1 MKALV
6 WQGVRSIAVETV
18 PEPVL
23 SDPGDALVRLD
34 LAAICGSDLHVY
46 HGRERGID
54 PGTTMGHEGVG
65 TIVDLGTG
73 VKGMRRGD
81 RVFSPFTTSCGNC
94 PPCREGLTSRCDRG
108 QLFGWVSRGRGLQG
122 MQAGFVRVPMAETT
136 LMTIPEGLSSEE
148 GVLVGDVFS
157 TGWFCAE
164 QGEVA
169 PGTSCAVI
177 GCGPVGLMAI
187 AAARHMRADPL
198 FCLDTIEGRLALGSR
213 FGAEPIGGESGSAV
227 DAVRDRTEGRGVRTV
242 LEAVGSPAAMR
253 TALDLVRPGG
263 VISSVGVHTDPH
275 FAFSPAE
282 AYDRNL
288 TFRIGRCPARRYM
301 EPLARLVA
309 AERLPIAEVIS
320 HRLPLAEAARGYEIF
335 DGRLDGCTKV
345 VLIP

>member
-6 WQGVRSIAVETV
+6 WQGVRSIAVESV

-23 SDPGDALVRLD
+23 SDPGDALVSLD

-46 HGRERGID
+46 HGRESGLD

-65 TIVDLGTG
+65 TIVDLGPE
-73 VKGMRRGD
+73 VRGMRRGD
-81 RVFSPFTTSCGNC
+81 RVFSPFTTSCGSC
-94 PPCREGLTSRCDRG
+94 PPCRGGLTSRCDRG
-108 QLFGWVSRGRGLQG
+108 DLFGWVSRGRGLQG
-122 MQAGFVRVPMAETT
+122 MQAGLVRVPMAETT
-136 LMTIPEGLSSEE
+136 LMAIPDGLSADEAL
-148 GVLVGDVFS
+148 LVGDVFS

-164 QGEVA
+164 QGGVA
-169 PGTSCAVI
+169 PGTSCAVV

-187 AAARHMRADPL
+187 IAARHMGADPL
-198 FCLDTIEGRLALGSR
+198 FCIDTVKDRLALGRR
-213 FGAEPIGGESGSAV
+213 FGAEPIDATSGDAA

-275 FAFSPAE
+275 FAFSPGE

-288 TFRIGRCPARRYM
+288 TFRTGRCPARRYM

-309 AERLPIAEVIS
+309 AEKLPIAAIIS

-335 DGRLDGCTKV
+335 DRRLEGCTKV